1 MGLQFPIERDPRRP
15 FQYTAL
21 GDVLP
26 AGRRATRF
34 RNSVCLH
41 ALPHGKRRAICLPQT
56 TPPPRVHAPSHAPRP
71 EPRPLPLSRRTDAS
85 GGLLDASSLLDVF
98 PGLGVAL
105 GVSAGCVPP
114 AACRGAA
121 GLLGLAGPAAALG
134 LVRAALSSAESRS
147 ISAAIAW

>member
-1 MGLQFPIERDPRRP
+1 MCCLQAGEPRVSVIPCACMLSPTVNGVPSTFRKRS
-15 FQYTAL
+15 
-21 GDVLP
+21 LP
-26 AGRRATRF
+26 P
-34 RNSVCLH
+34 L
-41 ALPHGKRRAICLPQT
+41 
-56 TPPPRVHAPSHAPRP
+56 VHAPSHAPRP